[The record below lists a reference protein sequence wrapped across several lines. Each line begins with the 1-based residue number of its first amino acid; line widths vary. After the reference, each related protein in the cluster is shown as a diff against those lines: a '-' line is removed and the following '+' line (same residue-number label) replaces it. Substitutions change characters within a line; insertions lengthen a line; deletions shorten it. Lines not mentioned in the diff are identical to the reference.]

1 MSKLFLL
8 AIVFVTLAPAKQV
21 YAQATQTNTNTSTG
35 TTNRLSVT
43 ISNTN
48 GVSSS
53 ATMTPNFDVTTSAK
67 LVVGPGS
74 TSFQD
79 ISDPTALVNSS
90 GNTPGSTSSSA
101 SGIVQGSSSIGEIK
115 YGEGTAYQVTITP
128 KTNASGTK
136 DSYSTAQGSANG
148 NVTTQIVIDS
158 TSSSFSNAF
167 FSSF

>member
-1 MSKLFLL
+1 MKRFLL
-8 AIVFVTLAPAKQV
+8 AAVVLMTLAPAQQA
-21 YAQATQTNTNTSTG
+21 YAQATQSTSNSSTG

-53 ATMTPNFDVTTSAK
+53 ATMTPNFDVYTSAK
-67 LVVGPGS
+67 LIVGPDS
-74 TSFQD
+74 TSFQE
-79 ISDPTALVNSS
+79 ISDPTAALNNT

-101 SGIVQGSSSIGEIK
+101 SGVAQGASSIGNIK
-115 YGEGTAYQVTITP
+115 YGDGTAYEVRITP
-128 KTNASGTK
+128 KDNEGQPRDA
-136 DSYSTAQGSANG
+136 YSTAQGSASG

-158 TSSSFSNAF
+158 TSSSFVNAF